1 MATYAIGDV
10 QGCATQLRQL
20 VDHINFDPTTDRL
33 WFVGDLVNRG
43 PASLAVLRF
52 IKNLGSGARVVLGN
66 HDLFLLAVAEGVV
79 PLRRK
84 DTIQD
89 VLAAEDRPELL
100 EWLRRQPFHH
110 REGSYLMIHA
120 GILPQ
125 WTIDETVRLAREV
138 ESVLSGTNYRA
149 LLEALFTGLTP
160 RWDPS
165 LDGDERSASIARV
178 LTKLRTCSPTGDL
191 SGFSGPPDQAPAG
204 YLPWFRHPHRRQTD
218 ITIVCGHWAALG
230 LHVEE
235 NLIALDS
242 GCVWGNRL
250 SAIRLDDRQIYQVS
264 CSDACGGD

>member
-138 ESVLSGTNYRA
+138 ESVLSGPNYRA
-149 LLEALFTGLTP
+149 LLETLFTGLTP

-218 ITIVCGHWAALG
+218 ITVVCGHWAALG

-235 NLIALDS
+235 NLIVLDS

-250 SAIRLDDRQIYQVS
+250 SAIRLDNRQIYQVS
-264 CSDACGGD
+264 CSDACGSD